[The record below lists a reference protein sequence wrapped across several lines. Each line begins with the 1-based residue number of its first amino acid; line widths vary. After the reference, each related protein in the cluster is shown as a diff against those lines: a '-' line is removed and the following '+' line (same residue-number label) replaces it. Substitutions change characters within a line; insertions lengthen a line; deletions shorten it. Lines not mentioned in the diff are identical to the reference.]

1 MHAAI
6 LIGHGSLRADSGA
19 AMIRLAARARAA
31 GVAPLVAPAF
41 LNYSR
46 PTLPQALARCVAR
59 GAQEV
64 VLLPYFLAP
73 GWFVQTALPKQ
84 LDESLVA
91 FPQLR
96 ARIAPPLGDHPALAA
111 LVRKRAEAALPN
123 SSQDE
128 PPALLLVAHG
138 SPDPKAN
145 QPIAAVAERL
155 RDGPYA
161 AVTLCFLGLNEP
173 LLGPAI
179 DHQIAAGRRR
189 LVVAPYFLQLGGH
202 VAEDLPAIVGEAR
215 QRHPAAT
222 IALAEHL
229 AYDPL
234 VVEVLADRMR
244 NCNP

>member
-19 AMIRLAARARAA
+19 AMIRLAARASAA

-46 PTLPQALARCVAR
+46 PTLPQALARCAAR
-59 GAQEV
+59 GAEEV

-73 GWFVQTALPKQ
+73 GWFVHTALPK
-84 LDESLVA
+84 LLGESLA
-91 FPQLR
+91 AHPRLR

-111 LVRKRAEAALPN
+111 LVHKRADAALAADGQ
-123 SSQDE
+123 SE
-128 PPALLLVAHG
+128 APALLLVAHG
-138 SPDPKAN
+138 SPDPSAN
-145 QPIAAVAERL
+145 RPIAAVAERL
-155 RDGPYA
+155 RGGPYA
-161 AVTLCFLGLNEP
+161 DVTLCFLGLNEP

-179 DHQIAAGRRR
+179 DAQAAAGHRR
-189 LVVAPYFLQLGGH
+189 LVVVPYFLQLGGH
-202 VAEDLPAIVGEAR
+202 VAEDLPAAITEAR

-234 VVEVLADRMR
+234 LVEVLGERMR
-244 NCNP
+244 DA